1 MTGDG
6 RSRNDGPGWREGMM
20 GRTLRRLV
28 TLPLLAVAACSE
40 SNSAP
45 PPVERPVRT
54 VTVERRAVS
63 EPIFMTGHIRPREEV
78 NLAFRTDGKLLERRV
93 AVGDEVKAGQ
103 VVARIESQNEVN
115 ALRSAEADLAAAQAS
130 LTQAQRAEGRQRELL
145 TKGFTTRTQ
154 YDQAQQQFQTAQAQV
169 DSAGARLRSAQ
180 DRLSYTELRADATGI
195 VIARGAEPGEVV
207 RAGQMIVQLA
217 RGGEKD
223 AVFNVPA
230 QLMMLRG
237 VPTNPVVEIAMT
249 DNPEIKTT
257 GTAREIATQAD
268 AATRTFPVKIALND
282 PPAEMRLGATVT
294 GGIVLTSPPVIEIP
308 ATAVTRLEGK
318 PAVWVVDP
326 DSKTVDLRTIQ
337 VLRVE
342 PSSVIVGDGL
352 RDGELVVTAGVH
364 VLRPGQKV
372 KLLGSSS

>member
-1 MTGDG
+1 M
-6 RSRNDGPGWREGMM
+6 
-20 GRTLRRLV
+20 RRKV
-28 TLPLLAVAACSE
+28 RGVVALPLLALAACSE

-45 PPVERPVRT
+45 PPVERPVKT
-54 VTVERRAVS
+54 VTVERRVVS

-78 NLAFRTDGKLLERRV
+78 SLAFRMDGKLIERRV
-93 AVGDEVKAGQ
+93 SVGEEVTTGQ
-103 VVARIESQNEVN
+103 VVARLESQNEAN
-115 ALRSAEADLAAAQAS
+115 ALRSAEADLVAAQAS

-145 TKGFTTRTQ
+145 AKGFTTRTQ

-180 DRLSYTELRADATGI
+180 DRLSYTELRADANGV

-249 DNPEIKTT
+249 ENPSIKTT

-268 AATRTFPVKIALND
+268 PATRTFPVKIALQD
-282 PPAEMRLGATVT
+282 PPPEMRLGATVT
-294 GGIVLTSPPVIEIP
+294 GGIVMTSPPVIEIP

-326 DSKTVDLRTIQ
+326 DNKTVELRPIQ

-342 PSSVIVGDGL
+342 PSSVIVGEGL